1 MALPLEVLAD
11 LQLALD
17 GEHIDIQADGDR
29 IVVNLPSLRA
39 GRQLLAAEPIARWP
53 QRARQ
58 RAQEALDVA
67 GLTLEVQLQ
76 GDAIAIVGAEA
87 RPGRAARL
95 LRLDGVELRPAQ
107 TLRKVARERP
117 LLTAAVV
124 GGLLVFL
131 GWLVARLTRSE

>member
-39 GRQLLAAEPIARWP
+39 GRRLLEAEPIARWP
-53 QRARQ
+53 QRAAQ
-58 RAQEALDVA
+58 RAQETLDVA
-67 GLTLEVQLQ
+67 GLTVEVQLQ
-76 GDAIAIVGAEA
+76 GDVIAVMGAEA
-87 RPGRAARL
+87 QPGSAARL

-107 TLRKVARERP
+107 TLRQVVRRRP
-117 LLTAAVV
+117 FLSAAVV
-124 GGLLVFL
+124 GGLFVIV